1 MQDAI
6 AITGMAGRFP
16 GAGDVDQYWRNI
28 RTSTESISFY
38 TKDELRAEGFDEE
51 TLANPDFVAAGGELA
66 GSSLFDAAYFGYSPR
81 EAELIDPQQRVF
93 LECASAALER
103 ANVVP
108 NPRLRVGVLGGAGM
122 NTYLVQNVLAHPEL
136 IDPALAPQ
144 VIISNDK
151 DYLALRVAY
160 KLGLQGPAL
169 TVQTSCSSSLAAVHL
184 GCRMLLTYDCD
195 VVLAGGA
202 TVSSPQRRGY
212 VYQRGGVASPDG
224 HCRAFDARADGLAPG
239 SGVGVVVLKRLE
251 EALENRDVIHAVIR
265 GSALNNDGSAKV
277 GFTAPSVALQAEAVA
292 EALASAG
299 VDAASIGYVEAHGTA
314 TRLGDPIEVA
324 ALTRA
329 FRRTST
335 ATGFCALG
343 SVKTNIGHLDAA
355 AGVAGLIKTAMAL
368 RHRELPPSLN
378 FEQPNPHIDFA
389 GSPFFVNVAAR
400 PWEADGP
407 RRAGVSAFGLG
418 GTNVHV
424 VLEEAPPRPEPEP
437 SPWPQLLLSSA
448 RSPAALSA
456 ARTEL
461 ADHLAARPGVALA
474 DVAHTLLRGRQPH
487 PHRLATVAADA
498 AEAIDL
504 LRDPAAGVEAGTAD
518 LIFLFPGVTE
528 VPRGAGSELYRRYGV
543 FREAIDECRP
553 QADVLFTGP
562 SRPRDAAVATFASS
576 YALARLLLSW
586 GLAPRAMVG
595 HSMGEYVAAV
605 LAGVLPTADALRLV
619 LLRYE
624 LLERIPSGA
633 MLSVPLSEKDIR
645 PLLREDLDVAAV
657 NTAGSTV
664 VSGPVAAIE
673 RLEFEAKERGADP
686 VRLRVPVATHSALLE
701 PVLGEFAAAVAST
714 PFAEPRLP
722 YVSSLTGT
730 WADAA
735 EVCRDEYWVRQFR
748 ETVRFADAL
757 DTLPPDAVAVEVGP
771 GRALAS
777 LARAHGRFP
786 CWPLLPTRRARSEM
800 TEFLGAVGQLWQSG
814 ADLSAAEIAADE
826 TRAYA
831 ELPTYPFERQSY
843 WLGAGRAA
851 AAEEGIRYA
860 SPLWR
865 RAPLQPTARE
875 DTTYLVLADGAAGT
889 EVARM
894 LPGRVE
900 LVTAGV
906 DFARG
911 DVEDYVK
918 VLKSLDVPPTDI
930 VHAWHDDGGLLGQAY
945 DALRL
950 PGPDR
955 TWRLVDRVHDVTG
968 TEALLPGPDGA
979 VDHTVDVDPADPAA
993 AVREIGGGNDPVVA
1007 YRGVY
1012 RWTRSVEPVALT
1024 VPGESAL
1031 RSGGLYV
1038 LSRDS
1043 AVFGEHLADRC
1054 GAKVVILDAGT
1065 ETAMLRSIRDV
1076 RARHGAI
1083 DGVILPARLLDP
1095 YALAEAL
1102 GGGDPLCILHSGPE
1116 IPAPIETAVRALN
1129 REGGRW
1135 LVVSWD
1141 GSVGPDDVGDVL
1153 ERVAAVPEHGVLF
1166 VSRPGGR
1173 QRENAAGSPEE
1184 HSSRHGR
1191 PSLPTPYL
1199 AARNDIEAELVG
1211 IWEEVTGIAPLGVHD
1226 DFFALGGH
1234 SLMGTQVVA
1243 RLRAAFGVDFPL
1255 ARLFDSPTIA
1265 EMAQVVV
1272 RLAAEA
1278 DDTGL
1283 EALLAEI
1290 ELSSDD
1296 PAADG

>member
-1 MQDAI
+1 M
-6 AITGMAGRFP
+6 
-16 GAGDVDQYWRNI
+16 
-28 RTSTESISFY
+28 
-38 TKDELRAEGFDEE
+38 
-51 TLANPDFVAAGGELA
+51 
-66 GSSLFDAAYFGYSPR
+66 
-81 EAELIDPQQRVF
+81 
-93 LECASAALER
+93 
-103 ANVVP
+103 
-108 NPRLRVGVLGGAGM
+108 
-122 NTYLVQNVLAHPEL
+122 
-136 IDPALAPQ
+136 
-144 VIISNDK
+144 
-151 DYLALRVAY
+151 
-160 KLGLQGPAL
+160 
-169 TVQTSCSSSLAAVHL
+169 
-184 GCRMLLTYDCD
+184 
-195 VVLAGGA
+195 
-202 TVSSPQRRGY
+202 
-212 VYQRGGVASPDG
+212 
-224 HCRAFDARADGLAPG
+224 
-239 SGVGVVVLKRLE
+239 
-251 EALENRDVIHAVIR
+251 
-265 GSALNNDGSAKV
+265 
-277 GFTAPSVALQAEAVA
+277 
-292 EALASAG
+292 
-299 VDAASIGYVEAHGTA
+299 
-314 TRLGDPIEVA
+314 
-324 ALTRA
+324 
-329 FRRTST
+329 
-335 ATGFCALG
+335 
-343 SVKTNIGHLDAA
+343 
-355 AGVAGLIKTAMAL
+355 AGLIKTAMAL

-543 FREAIDECRP
+543 FREAIDEFTAGGRAVHRAVPAEGRGGRHVRVELRTCPVAAVVGAGAACDGRP
-553 QADVLFTGP
+553 Q
-562 SRPRDAAVATFASS
+562 
-576 YALARLLLSW
+576 
-586 GLAPRAMVG
+586 
-595 HSMGEYVAAV
+595 HGEYVAAV
-605 LAGVLPTADALRLV
+605 LVGVLPTADALRLV

-771 GRALAS
+771 GCALAS

-1024 VPGESAL
+1024 VPGGSAL

-1054 GAKVVILDAGT
+1054 GAKVVILDMRHRDGDAAEHPGRQGAARRDRRRDPT
-1065 ETAMLRSIRDV
+1065 CAIARSV
-1076 RARHGAI
+1076 RARRS
-1083 DGVILPARLLDP
+1083 ARRRRSVVHTAFRPRDP
-1095 YALAEAL
+1095 
-1102 GGGDPLCILHSGPE
+1102 
-1116 IPAPIETAVRALN
+1116 RAD
-1129 REGGRW
+1129 RDRR
-1135 LVVSWD
+1135 
-1141 GSVGPDDVGDVL
+1141 P
-1153 ERVAAVPEHGVLF
+1153 RAQ
-1166 VSRPGGR
+1166 PGGR
-1173 QRENAAGSPEE
+1173 
-1184 HSSRHGR
+1184 
-1191 PSLPTPYL
+1191 
-1199 AARNDIEAELVG
+1199 
-1211 IWEEVTGIAPLGVHD
+1211 
-1226 DFFALGGH
+1226 
-1234 SLMGTQVVA
+1234 
-1243 RLRAAFGVDFPL
+1243 PL
-1255 ARLFDSPTIA
+1255 ARGELGRQRGAGRRRRRPGAGRGSPGARGALRVPSRRPQQRETPPGPRKSTA
-1265 EMAQVVV
+1265 RGTAA
-1272 RLAAEA
+1272 RRCRPRTWPLATTSRPSWSAS
-1278 DDTGL
+1278 GRRSPGSP
-1283 EALLAEI
+1283 
-1290 ELSSDD
+1290 LSACTTTSS
-1296 PAADG
+1296 PWAAIR